1 MTNPFPHLFS
11 PVTVGAYTLKNR
23 IMNTG
28 HAAHFQTGDGLPTER
43 YVDYVGERARG
54 GVGIVVTGHT
64 VPYYDG
70 DVALS
75 LASYDER
82 IVPMYQR
89 MAAAT
94 HAHYVPLLAQLGHRG
109 RRVSDGAAF
118 LQRPSI
124 APSAV
129 PPPDFSAPQ
138 LVPHAMTI
146 AEIEET
152 LEQFSAAARRAMAG
166 DLDGIELSIGMD
178 YLFPNFLN
186 AQANRRED
194 RYGGATLEERM
205 TFMYETVDAVR
216 DAIGRERILGIR
228 MYDDL
233 EDWGLRLDDYKQ
245 VARLLE
251 AHGKVDY
258 FNMWQGIVPSPRS
271 GRTHWPAHYYPP
283 GAFAHLPSGIK
294 AYVSLPVVGTGRLDS
309 PAVAER
315 FIAEGTA
322 DLVGMARA
330 LIADPH
336 LPNKARE
343 GRTGDIRTCIACT
356 QSCVGHIYVGMGVGC
371 IYNPVTGREGE
382 WAVLPPAVERRKVV
396 VVGGGPAGMEA
407 ARIAAERGHE
417 VLLFER
423 GARLGGQVNLVMRT
437 PARDNF
443 EEIILFFER
452 QLAKIGVDVRL
463 RTEAGVD
470 DILSEGPDA
479 VVVATGSSAY
489 RPEVIG
495 NDKRHV
501 LTARE
506 VIQGNAEIG
515 ENVLV
520 VDTLGRAEAPTV
532 AELVADMGRKVE
544 IVTGLAYVGCE
555 MPVPAWHNLMERLLQ
570 KDVALTP
577 FTGVWEIEDGSVE
590 VYNVISWQP
599 RTMEGIDTVVF
610 ASGGVPDDGLGAALA
625 GRVGELH
632 VIGDCYQPRDI
643 EVAVVDGHRA
653 GRAIGGLP
661 QPSRSSR
668 W

>member
-1 MTNPFPHLFS
+1 
-11 PVTVGAYTLKNR
+11 
-23 IMNTG
+23 MNTG
-28 HAAHFQTGDGLPTER
+28 HAAHFQTGDGLPTQR
-43 YVDYVGERARG
+43 YVDYVGERAKG

-64 VPYYDG
+64 VPYHDG
-70 DVALS
+70 DTALS
-75 LASYDER
+75 LASYDDR

-94 HAHYVPLLAQLGHRG
+94 HAYDVPLLAQLGHRG
-109 RRVSDGAAF
+109 RRVADGAAF
-118 LQRPSI
+118 LGRPSK

-138 LVPHAMTI
+138 LVPHAMTL

-152 LEQFSAAARRAMAG
+152 LDQFSDAARRAMAG

-178 YLFPNFLN
+178 YLFPNFLS
-186 AQANRRED
+186 AQANRRDD

-205 TFMYETVDAVR
+205 TFMYETVDMVR
-216 DAIGRERILGIR
+216 DAIGGKRILGIR

-245 VARLLE
+245 VARRLE

-283 GAFAHLPSGIK
+283 GAFAHLPRGIK
-294 AYVSLPVVGTGRLDS
+294 EYVSLPVVGAGRLDS

-343 GRTGDIRTCIACT
+343 GRTSDIRTCIACT

-382 WAVLPPAVERRKVV
+382 WAVLPSAEKPRKVV
-396 VVGGGPAGMEA
+396 IVGGGPAGMEA

-417 VLLFER
+417 VVLFER

-452 QLAKIGVDVRL
+452 QLAKLGVDARL

-470 DILSEGPDA
+470 DILAECPDA
-479 VVVATGSSAY
+479 AVIATGFE
-489 RPEVIG
+489 R
-495 NDKRHV
+495 
-501 LTARE
+501 
-506 VIQGNAEIG
+506 
-515 ENVLV
+515 
-520 VDTLGRAEAPTV
+520 
-532 AELVADMGRKVE
+532 
-544 IVTGLAYVGCE
+544 
-555 MPVPAWHNLMERLLQ
+555 VPAR
-570 KDVALTP
+570 
-577 FTGVWEIEDGSVE
+577 
-590 VYNVISWQP
+590 
-599 RTMEGIDTVVF
+599 
-610 ASGGVPDDGLGAALA
+610 
-625 GRVGELH
+625 
-632 VIGDCYQPRDI
+632 
-643 EVAVVDGHRA
+643 GHR
-653 GRAIGGLP
+653 
-661 QPSRSSR
+661 
-668 W
+668 

>member
-1 MTNPFPHLFS
+1 MTL
-11 PVTVGAYTLKNR
+11 
-23 IMNTG
+23 
-28 HAAHFQTGDGLPTER
+28 
-43 YVDYVGERARG
+43 
-54 GVGIVVTGHT
+54 
-64 VPYYDG
+64 
-70 DVALS
+70 
-75 LASYDER
+75 
-82 IVPMYQR
+82 
-89 MAAAT
+89 
-94 HAHYVPLLAQLGHRG
+94 
-109 RRVSDGAAF
+109 
-118 LQRPSI
+118 
-124 APSAV
+124 
-129 PPPDFSAPQ
+129 
-138 LVPHAMTI
+138 

-152 LEQFSAAARRAMAG
+152 PSNQFSAAARRTMAG
-166 DLDGIELSIGMD
+166 DLDGVELSHRNG
-178 YLFPNFLN
+178 LPLSPNFLKR
-186 AQANRRED
+186 AGEPSED

-205 TFMYETVDAVR
+205 TFLYEAVDVVR
-216 DAIGRERILGIR
+216 DAIGRGRILGIR
-228 MYDDL
+228 MYDDH
-233 EDWGLRLDDYKQ
+233 EDYSLRLDDYKQ

-283 GAFAHLPSGIK
+283 GAFAHLPRGIK
-294 AYVSLPVVGTGRLDS
+294 EYVSLPVVGAGRLDS

-356 QSCVGHIYVGMGVGC
+356 QSCVGHVYVGMGVGC

-382 WAVLPPAVERRKVV
+382 WAVLPPATERCKVV
-396 VVGGGPAGMEA
+396 VAGGGPAGMEA

-417 VLLFER
+417 VVLFER
-423 GARLGGQVNLVMRT
+423 EARLGGQVNLVMRT

-452 QLAKIGVDVRL
+452 QLAKLGVEVRL
-463 RTEAGVD
+463 RTEAGVG
-470 DILSEGPDA
+470 DILAERPDA
-479 VVVATGSSAY
+479 VVVATGSSAF

-495 NDKRHV
+495 NHRRHV

-506 VIQGNAEIG
+506 VIQGNAAVG

-532 AELVADMGRKVE
+532 AELIADMGRKVE

-555 MPVPAWHNLMERLLQ
+555 MPPPAWHNLMERLLD
-570 KDVALTP
+570 KGVTLTP

-599 RTMEGIDTVVF
+599 GTMEGIDTVVF
-610 ASGGVPDDGLGAALA
+610 ASGRHRSDGPLAAALSGKVA
-625 GRVGELH
+625 EIH

-653 GRAIGGLP
+653 GRAIGAEGAGSIDESLP
-661 QPSRSSR
+661 GRGFDRSPRHIAMKYRPLGRTGVQVSELCFGTMPFGSDADEEASARMYAGRPRRGHQLFSTPPTPTAAASRSASSAG
-668 W
+668 

>member
-1 MTNPFPHLFS
+1 MDVAEEACRGKVKRASHGASPRDLIVSESFPHLFS
-11 PVTVGAYTLKNR
+11 PMAIGAYTLKNR

-28 HAAHFQTGDGLPTER
+28 HAAHFQTGDGLPTRR
-43 YVDYVGERARG
+43 YVDYVGERAKG

-75 LASYDER
+75 LASYDDR

-94 HAHYVPLLAQLGHRG
+94 HAFDVPLLAQLGHRG
-109 RRVSDGAAF
+109 RRVADGAAF

-129 PPPDFSAPQ
+129 PAPDFSTPQ

-152 LEQFSAAARRAMAG
+152 LEQFSAAARRAVAG

-205 TFMYETVDAVR
+205 TFVYETVDAVR
-216 DAIGRERILGIR
+216 GTVGPERILGIR

-251 AHGKVDY
+251 THGKVDY

-271 GRTHWPAHYYPP
+271 GRSHWPAHYYAP
-283 GAFAHLPSGIK
+283 GAFAHLPRGIRE
-294 AYVSLPVVGTGRLDS
+294 YVSLPVVGTGRLDS

-356 QSCVGHIYVGMGVGC
+356 QSCVGHVYVGMGVGC

-382 WAVLPPAVERRKVV
+382 WAVLPPAAERRKVV
-396 VVGGGPAGMEA
+396 VIGGGPAGMEA

-417 VLLFER
+417 VVLFER

-452 QLAKIGVDVRL
+452 QLAKLGVDVRL
-463 RTEAGVD
+463 RTEAGGRRCSGREPGCGGGRHRVERVPARGHRQRQASRAHRARGD
-470 DILSEGPDA
+470 PGQRRDRGERARRRYPGPGGSPHRRRADCGHGPQGRNRHRTRLRRLRDA
-479 VVVATGSSAY
+479 GA
-489 RPEVIG
+489 
-495 NDKRHV
+495 
-501 LTARE
+501 
-506 VIQGNAEIG
+506 
-515 ENVLV
+515 
-520 VDTLGRAEAPTV
+520 
-532 AELVADMGRKVE
+532 
-544 IVTGLAYVGCE
+544 GLAQPDGAPAAEGRDAHPVHRRVGDRG
-555 MPVPAWHNLMERLLQ
+555 PIGRRVQRHLL
-570 KDVALTP
+570 AA
-577 FTGVWEIEDGSVE
+577 E
-590 VYNVISWQP
+590 
-599 RTMEGIDTVVF
+599 
-610 ASGGVPDDGLGAALA
+610 DDGRDRYRGVRI
-625 GRVGELH
+625 GRR
-632 VIGDCYQPRDI
+632 PR
-643 EVAVVDGHRA
+643 R
-653 GRAIGGLP
+653 
-661 QPSRSSR
+661 
-668 W
+668 